1 MGYAV
6 YFDYD
11 QVTYRLPVNPEQI
24 EVSSSMNI
32 ETYDILKLGQVAVP
46 THMELKKY
54 NFECEFPTVKRQ
66 GALQSAAVIGLKA
79 ALGTLVPGDLGVPNY
94 VETLKEFKSASFY
107 LDLFEVW
114 RKKKVPV
121 RFIAGC
127 VNDEDKLHEDN
138 INNLVLIE
146 ELTITEKAGEEGDK
160 YVTFTLLEYREYGKA
175 LPKVNKVTGKKENAA
190 AASQANPKSSGYY
203 VVKSGDSLWT
213 IAKKYYGDG
222 AKCNIIYNANKDK
235 LKNPSLIY
243 PGQRL
248 KIPGTDELSKFLAP
262 LPVTKITTATK
273 SKVTSVVT
281 EKVTNGERALAG
293 IALLLDSIGNT
304 DTTEKGYTHSSG
316 GRSF

>member
-1 MGYAV
+1 MDYTV

-11 QVTYRLPVNPEQI
+11 QKTYRLPVNPEQI
-24 EVSSSMNI
+24 EVSSTMNI
-32 ETYDILKLGQVAVP
+32 ETYDILKLGQIAVP

-54 NFECEFPTVKRQ
+54 TFECEFPSAKLEELQLKTVSGIRMSL
-66 GALQSAAVIGLKA
+66 GAPELDGLGIPHYIK
-79 ALGTLVPGDLGVPNY
+79 
-94 VETLKEFKSASFY
+94 TLKEFRSASFY
-107 LDLFEVW
+107 LDLFEAW

-127 VNDEDKLHEDN
+127 VNDDNKVSADN
-138 INNLVLIE
+138 INTLVLIE

-160 YVTFTLLEYREYGKA
+160 YVAFTLLEYREYGKA
-175 LPKVNKVTGKKENAA
+175 LPKVNNVTGKKEYA
-190 AASQANPKSSGYY
+190 AASSQINPKSTGYY

-222 AKCNIIYNANKDK
+222 AKCNVIYNANKDK

-248 KIPGTDELSKFLAP
+248 KIPGTEELSKYSAP

-273 SKVTSVVT
+273 NKVTSVVT
-281 EKVTNGERALAG
+281 EKAINGERALAG

-304 DTTEKGYTHSSG
+304 DTTEKGYSHSSG